1 MTYSELQDAI
11 ASWCQRDD
19 LSSIIPTW
27 VTFATS
33 AFNRK
38 LRSPEMESRDQST
51 IDEEYT
57 ALPDDFLEIISIV
70 DSDSRELRYMGRQ
83 QFAAIVAAGGT
94 PDVPIYTIEDYQLRV
109 YPAPTVSESLLV
121 TILYYEQIAP
131 LVDAGDTNWL
141 LTDYP
146 DAYLYGALIHARA
159 WLHDDDRLGTVKAL
173 HEEAVREIKAR
184 KVAATGITYVVSTD
198 VPSSS
203 VLFDITQG

>member
-57 ALPDDFLEIISIV
+57 ALPD
-70 DSDSRELRYMGRQ
+70 
-83 QFAAIVAAGGT
+83 GT
-94 PDVPIYTIEDYQLRV
+94 VNVWWLDE
-109 YPAPTVSESLLV
+109 SES
-121 TILYYEQIAP
+121 
-131 LVDAGDTNWL
+131 
-141 LTDYP
+141 
-146 DAYLYGALIHARA
+146 
-159 WLHDDDRLGTVKAL
+159 
-173 HEEAVREIKAR
+173 EA
-184 KVAATGITYVVSTD
+184 AA
-198 VPSSS
+198 
-203 VLFDITQG
+203 